1 MKGGSLDIETFMG
14 HYRSYA
20 NNLYE
25 AKIIEVEPVRL
36 ASFSYKEYG
45 KNKFITKGVWEYE
58 TYQEFL
64 QALWQIFDD
73 NDFLIGQNIKK
84 FDNRQTL
91 SFFAREGMKS
101 PSPVKFYDTMTI
113 ARKNFN
119 LPSYSLKY
127 MLVYFGIGEKIET
140 GGDNLWLK
148 TEQGDPTA
156 RRKFLEYNKNDTVQT
171 EKLFDY
177 FLKYGYTESPTAK
190 HYVHGEGCLRCKGT
204 SMQSR
209 GDVPRAG
216 GWVHGYCCLTCG
228 KRNYTE
234 VFKKYEGV

>member
-1 MKGGSLDIETFMG
+1 MKGGTLDIETFMG

-25 AKIIEVEPVRL
+25 AKITEVKPVTL

-45 KNKFITKGVWEYE
+45 KNKYITKGVWEYE
-58 TYQEFL
+58 TYEEFVK
-64 QALWQIFDD
+64 ALWTIFDD

-91 SFFAREGMKS
+91 SFFARMGL
-101 PSPVKFYDTMTI
+101 PAPRPTKFYDTMII

-127 MLVYFGIGEKIET
+127 MVVYFGIGRKIET
-140 GGDNLWLK
+140 GGDGLWHK
-148 TEQGDPTA
+148 AEEGDPVA
-156 RRKFLEYNKNDTVQT
+156 RRKFLEYNKNDTVVT

-177 FLKYGYTESPTAK
+177 FLLYGYTEHPTARF
-190 HYVHGEGCLRCKGT
+190 YIHGNGCLRCKGM
-204 SMQSR
+204 SLQSR
-209 GDVPRAG
+209 GDVPRTG
-216 GWVHGYCCLTCG
+216 GWVKGYCCLTCG

-234 VFKKYEGV
+234 VVRKYGEV